1 VKRREFITLL
11 GGAAAAWPAAAAAQ
25 QPAMPVVGYLGARN
39 AAGDASYIEA
49 FRQGLA
55 ESGFIPGQ
63 NVAIEFRWADGQYN
77 QLPAFAAELVRRRV
91 NVLVTAGGAAAP
103 VAKAATSTIPIVF
116 STGSDP
122 VNVGLVQSLNR
133 PGGNLTG
140 VTTLARELGAKRL
153 ALLRDVVPG
162 DATLALLIDPRE
174 ADADSQIADIQ
185 EAARQIGRKFLV
197 LRVRTDADIEAAFTT
212 MVERLVGG
220 ILINHGRE
228 RPRGV
233 VRADQ
238 LIVTLATR
246 HALPAIYNV
255 REWAVVGGLMTYGTS
270 FTDSYNKVGVYA
282 GRILKGAKPADLPVL
297 RPTKFE
303 LVINLNTAKALKLTI
318 PPSILAIADEVI
330 E

>member
-1 VKRREFITLL
+1 MRRRDFITLL
-11 GGAAAAWPAAAAAQ
+11 GGSAAVWPLTARAQ
-25 QPAMPVVGYLGARN
+25 QLAMPVVGYLGARN
-39 AAGDASYIEA
+39 AAGDARYIEA
-49 FRQGLA
+49 FRQGLG

-77 QLPAFAAELVRRRV
+77 RLPAFAAELVRRRV

-122 VNVGLVQSLNR
+122 VNVGLVQSLSR

-140 VTTLARELGAKRL
+140 VTTLARELGAKQL

-162 DATLALLIDPRE
+162 DATLALMIDPRE
-174 ADADSQIADIQ
+174 ADADSQIADVQ
-185 EAARQIGRKFLV
+185 EAVRQIGRKLLV
-197 LRVRTDADIEAAFTT
+197 LRVRTDADIEAAFAT

-220 ILINHGRE
+220 VLINGTATLLARS
-228 RPRGV
+228 G
-233 VRADQ
+233 
-238 LIVTLATR
+238 LIVALATR
-246 HALPAIYNV
+246 HGLPAIYNV
-255 REWAVVGGLMTYGTS
+255 REWAVVGGLMTYSTS
-270 FTDSYNKVGVYA
+270 FTDSYHKVGVYT
-282 GRILKGAKPADLPVL
+282 GRVLKGAKPADLPIMQ
-297 RPTKFE
+297 PTKFE

-318 PPSILAIADEVI
+318 PPGILAIADEVI

>member
-1 VKRREFITLL
+1 MRRREFITLL
-11 GGAAAAWPAAAAAQ
+11 AGATAAWPRAARAQ

-49 FRQGLA
+49 FRQGLG
-55 ESGFIPGQ
+55 ESGFILGQ

-77 QLPAFAAELVRRRV
+77 RLPAFAAELVRRRV

-133 PGGNLTG
+133 PEGNLTG
-140 VTTLARELGAKRL
+140 ATTLDRELGAKRL
-153 ALLRDVVPG
+153 GLLRDVVPG
-162 DATLALLIDPRE
+162 DAPFALMIDQRE
-174 ADADSQIADIQ
+174 LDADSQIVDVQ
-185 EAARQIGRKFLV
+185 EAARQIGRKLLV
-197 LRVRTDADIEAAFTT
+197 LRVRTDADIEAAFAT

-220 ILINHGRE
+220 VLINGSASLEARS
-228 RPRGV
+228 G
-233 VRADQ
+233 
-238 LIVTLATR
+238 LIVALATR
-246 HALPAIYNV
+246 HGLPAVYNV
-255 REWAVVGGLMTYGTS
+255 RQWAAVGGLMTYSTS
-270 FTDSYNKVGVYA
+270 FTDSYHKVGVYT

-318 PPSILAIADEVI
+318 PPGILAIADEVI

>member
-1 VKRREFITLL
+1 MQRREFITLL
-11 GGAAAAWPAAAAAQ
+11 GGAVAWPLAARAQ
-25 QPAMPVVGYLGARN
+25 QSAMPVVGYLGARN
-39 AAGDASYIEA
+39 AAGDASYVEA

-77 QLPAFAAELVRRRV
+77 RLPAFAAELVRRRV

-140 VTTLARELGAKRL
+140 ATTLARELGAKRL

-162 DATLALLIDPRE
+162 DATLALMIDPRE
-174 ADADSQIADIQ
+174 ADADSQIADVQ
-185 EAARQIGRKFLV
+185 EAARQIGRKLLV
-197 LRVRTDADIEAAFTT
+197 LRVRTDADMEAAFAT
-212 MVERLVGG
+212 MDERLVGG
-220 ILINHGRE
+220 VLINGLATLGARS
-228 RPRGV
+228 G
-233 VRADQ
+233 
-238 LIVTLATR
+238 LIVALATR
-246 HALPAIYNV
+246 HGLPAIYTD
-255 REWAVVGGLMTYGTS
+255 RAWAVAGGLMTYSTS
-270 FTDSYNKVGVYA
+270 FTDSYHKVGVYT
-282 GRILKGAKPADLPVL
+282 GRILKGAKPADLPVMQ
-297 RPTKFE
+297 PTKFE
-303 LVINLNTAKALKLTI
+303 LVINLNTAKAHKLTI

>member
-1 VKRREFITLL
+1 MRRREFITLL
-11 GGAAAAWPAAAAAQ
+11 AGATAWPRAAMAQ

-49 FRQGLA
+49 FRQGLG
-55 ESGFIPGQ
+55 ESGFILGQ

-77 QLPAFAAELVRRRV
+77 RLPAFAAELVRRRV

-140 VTTLARELGAKRL
+140 ATTLDRELGAKRL
-153 ALLRDVVPG
+153 
-162 DATLALLIDPRE
+162 
-174 ADADSQIADIQ
+174 
-185 EAARQIGRKFLV
+185 
-197 LRVRTDADIEAAFTT
+197 
-212 MVERLVGG
+212 
-220 ILINHGRE
+220 
-228 RPRGV
+228 
-233 VRADQ
+233 
-238 LIVTLATR
+238 
-246 HALPAIYNV
+246 
-255 REWAVVGGLMTYGTS
+255 
-270 FTDSYNKVGVYA
+270 

-318 PPSILAIADEVI
+318 PPGILAIADEVI

>member
-1 VKRREFITLL
+1 MKRRQFISLL
-11 GGAAAAWPAAAAAQ
+11 GGAAVLPVAARAQ
-25 QPAMPVVGYLGARN
+25 QASMLVVGYLGARN
-39 AAGDASYIEA
+39 VAGDASYVEA
-49 FRQGLA
+49 FRQGLG
-55 ESGFIPGQ
+55 ESGFISGQ

-77 QLPAFAAELVRRRV
+77 RLPAFAAELVRRRV

-122 VNVGLVQSLNR
+122 VNVGLVQSLNH

-162 DATLALLIDPRE
+162 DTTLALMIDPRE
-174 ADADSQIADIQ
+174 ADADSQIADVQ
-185 EAARQIGRKFLV
+185 EAVRQIGRKLLV
-197 LRVRTDADIEAAFTT
+197 LRVRTDADIEAAFAT

-220 ILINHGRE
+220 VLINGLASLLARS
-228 RPRGV
+228 G
-233 VRADQ
+233 
-238 LIVTLATR
+238 LIVALATR
-246 HALPAIYNV
+246 HGLPAIYNV

-318 PPSILAIADEVI
+318 PPGVLAIADEVI

>member
-1 VKRREFITLL
+1 MRRREFITLL
-11 GGAAAAWPAAAAAQ
+11 AGATAAWPRAARAQ

-39 AAGDASYIEA
+39 AAGDANYIEA
-49 FRQGLA
+49 FRQGLG
-55 ESGFIPGQ
+55 ESGFILGQ

-77 QLPAFAAELVRRRV
+77 RLPAFAAELVRRRV

-133 PGGNLTG
+133 PEGNLTG
-140 VTTLARELGAKRL
+140 ATTLDRELGAKRL
-153 ALLRDVVPG
+153 GLLRDVVPG
-162 DATLALLIDPRE
+162 DATLALMIDPRE
-174 ADADSQIADIQ
+174 ADADNQIADVQ
-185 EAARQIGRKFLV
+185 EAARQIGRKLLV
-197 LRVRTDADIEAAFTT
+197 LRVRTDADIETAFAT

-220 ILINHGRE
+220 VLINGLATLEARS
-228 RPRGV
+228 G
-233 VRADQ
+233 
-238 LIVTLATR
+238 LIVALATR
-246 HALPAIYNV
+246 HGLPAIYTV
-255 REWAVVGGLMTYGTS
+255 REWAVVGGLMTYSTS
-270 FTDSYNKVGVYA
+270 FTDTYHKVGVYT

-318 PPSILAIADEVI
+318 PPGILAIADEVI

>member
-1 VKRREFITLL
+1 MRRREFITLL
-11 GGAAAAWPAAAAAQ
+11 AGATAWPRAAMAQ

-49 FRQGLA
+49 FRQGLG
-55 ESGFIPGQ
+55 ESGFILGQ

-77 QLPAFAAELVRRRV
+77 RLPAFAAELVRRRV

-140 VTTLARELGAKRL
+140 ATTLDRELGAKRL
-153 ALLRDVVPG
+153 GLLRDLVPG
-162 DATLALLIDPRE
+162 DATLALVIDPRE
-174 ADADSQIADIQ
+174 ADADSQIADVQ
-185 EAARQIGRKFLV
+185 EAARQIGRKLLV
-197 LRVRTDADIEAAFTT
+197 LRVRTDADIEAAFAT

-220 ILINHGRE
+220 VLINGLATLLARS
-228 RPRGV
+228 G
-233 VRADQ
+233 
-238 LIVTLATR
+238 LIVALATR
-246 HALPAIYNV
+246 HGLPAIYTV
-255 REWAVVGGLMTYGTS
+255 REWAVVGGLMTYSTS
-270 FTDSYNKVGVYA
+270 FTDSYHKVGVYT
-282 GRILKGAKPADLPVL
+282 GRILKGAKPADLPVMQ
-297 RPTKFE
+297 PTKFE

-318 PPSILAIADEVI
+318 PPGILAIADEVI

>member
-1 VKRREFITLL
+1 MKRRKFITLI
-11 GGAAAAWPAAAAAQ
+11 GGAVAWPATARAQ
-25 QPAMPVVGYLGARN
+25 QPTMPVVGYLGARN

-55 ESGFIPGQ
+55 ESGFILGQ

-77 QLPAFAAELVRRRV
+77 RLPAFAAELVRKRV

-140 VTTLARELGAKRL
+140 VTTLDRELGAKRL
-153 ALLRDVVPG
+153 GLLRDMVPG

-174 ADADSQIADIQ
+174 ADADTQIANVQ
-185 EAARQIGRKFLV
+185 EAARQIGRKLLV
-197 LRVRTDADIEAAFTT
+197 LRVSTDADIEAAFAT

-220 ILINHGRE
+220 VLINGLATLE
-228 RPRGV
+228 ARGG
-233 VRADQ
+233 
-238 LIVTLATR
+238 LIVALATR
-246 HALPAIYNV
+246 HGLPAIYTV
-255 REWAVVGGLMTYGTS
+255 REWAVVGGLMTYSTS
-270 FTDSYNKVGVYA
+270 FTDSYHKVGVYT

-318 PPSILAIADEVI
+318 PPGILAIADEVI